1 MSKPTT
7 STHPLRPVT
16 RPELLERVRE
26 LVARLP
32 ETAEKIAWGGPTF
45 RVGKAEKMFA
55 MFNDDHHGDGRIAL
69 WCKAPPGVQEMLVEA
84 EPERF
89 FRPPYVGPSGWI
101 GIRVDGRTVDWE
113 EVADFLADAWRMTA
127 GRKLVA
133 AADATPAP
141 KVKPAPKPARKARRS
156 RRA

>member
-1 MSKPTT
+1 MSK
-7 STHPLRPVT
+7 HPLHPVT
-16 RPELLERVRE
+16 RPELLDRIRA

-32 ETAEKIAWGGPTF
+32 ETSEKLAWGEATF

-55 MFNDDHHGDGRIAL
+55 MFSDNHHGDGRIAIL
-69 WCKAPPGVQEMLVEA
+69 CKAPPGVHEMLVEA

-101 GIRVDGRTVDWE
+101 GIRVDGRVVDWE

-127 GRKLVA
+127 SRSLVA
-133 AADATPAP
+133 AADA
-141 KVKPAPKPARKARRS
+141 KPATVKAKPPTKRGRRKA
-156 RRA
+156 